1 MAPQPKAEHVEQDHH
16 GNPITLAGSDTLVID
31 DQTMRLLAERM
42 PDLDRAL
49 EGAQRATDF
58 EHDMT
63 PAQAWKMYPK
73 AIMFSM
79 SISVAIIMEG
89 YDLTLIASFF
99 AYKSFQDKFGVLVES
114 GPSAGE
120 HQVTPN
126 WQAGLQNGA
135 QVGEIL
141 GLMLAGYLADRFGYK
156 KTLLGCLFM
165 IICTIFLQFFA
176 QNVQMLLAGEILCGL
191 PWGAF
196 QTLTTTYAAEV
207 SPIALRPY
215 LTTWV
220 NLCWGFGSIIAT
232 GVLRGLLGRTD
243 QWSWRIPYAIQWVW
257 PIPVIIGVIIAPES
271 PWWLVRKG
279 RVDEARRALAK
290 LASKHSEAANHIDD
304 TLDLIKVTNEHEN
317 LVNSGGNYQD
327 CFKGTNLRRTEIV
340 CGVWI
345 AQVLCG
351 IAFSTNIAYFM
362 EQAGL
367 PDTTAFDFGLG
378 LVGLGI
384 TGTLCFWLIMPYI
397 GRRTLYVWGMAGM
410 LTILLIVGFLGIPA
424 KNTSIAYASGAL
436 LLINV
441 FIYDITVGPACYCLV
456 AELPST
462 RLRVKSVVLA
472 RNCYNIIGIA
482 GNFLQAPILN
492 PLGWNLRGKGAF
504 IWASLCFLTLIWV
517 YFRLPEPKGRSPAEL
532 DLMFENHVPAREFSK
547 TKVDPFNSSVEVR
560 VGVEQEKFKED
571 KL

>member
-1 MAPQPKAEHVEQDHH
+1 MALQPKTEHVETEDHTNH
-16 GNPITLAGSDTLVID
+16 HALTGSDTLVMD
-31 DQTMRLLAERM
+31 EQVMQLMSERI
-42 PDLDRAL
+42 PNLDRVL
-49 EGAQRATDF
+49 EGAQRASNF
-58 EHDMT
+58 EHNMT

-73 AIMFSM
+73 AIIFSM
-79 SISVAIIMEG
+79 VISLAIVMEG

-99 AYKSFQDKFGVLVES
+99 AYKSFQDKFGVPVTS
-114 GPSAGE
+114 GADAGE

-141 GLMLAGYLADRFGYK
+141 GLMFAGYLADRFGYR
-156 KTLLGCLFM
+156 KTLLGCLCM
-165 IICTIFLQFFA
+165 LICTIFLQFFA
-176 QNVQMLLAGEILCGL
+176 QNVQMLLAGEILCGV

-215 LTTWV
+215 LTTYV

-243 QWSWRIPYAIQWVW
+243 QWSWRIPYAIQWFW
-257 PIPVIIGVIIAPES
+257 PIPVIIGVLFAPES

-279 RVDEARRALAK
+279 RLDDARRALSK
-290 LASKHSEAANHIDD
+290 LASKSSEAANHIDD
-304 TLDLIKVTNEHEN
+304 TLDFITVTNEHES
-317 LVNSGGNYQD
+317 LVNEGGNYWD

-340 CGVWI
+340 CGVWM

-351 IAFSTNIAYFM
+351 ISFSTNIAYFM

-367 PDTTAFDFGLG
+367 PETTAFDFGLG

-384 TGTLCFWLIMPYI
+384 TGTLCYWVIMPYI

-410 LTILLIVGFLGIPA
+410 LAILLIVGFLGIPV

-436 LLINV
+436 LLVNV
-441 FIYDITVGPACYCLV
+441 FIYDITVGPVAYCLV
-456 AELPST
+456 AEIPST

-504 IWASLCFLTLIWV
+504 IWCALGGLTFVWI
-517 YFRLPEPKGRSPAEL
+517 YFRLPEPTGRSPAEL
-532 DLMFENHVPAREFSK
+532 DLLFENHVSARDFSK
-547 TKVDPFNSSVEVR
+547 TKVDPFHLNRVEVS
-560 VGVEQEKFKED
+560 QEKFSREKQ
-571 KL
+571 

>member
-1 MAPQPKAEHVEQDHH
+1 MAPQLKADHVEQRDHVT
-16 GNPITLAGSDTLVID
+16 PTTLAGSDILVMD
-31 DQTMRLLAERM
+31 DQVMQLMAERV
-42 PDLDRAL
+42 PNLDLVL
-49 EGAQRATDF
+49 EGAQRASNL
-58 EHDMT
+58 EHNMT
-63 PAQAWKMYPK
+63 AAQAWKMYPK

-79 SISVAIIMEG
+79 VISLAIVMEG

-99 AYKSFQDKFGVLVES
+99 AYKSFQDKFGTLVNP
-114 GPSAGE
+114 GAGMGE
-120 HQVTPN
+120 YQVTPN

-141 GLMLAGYLADRFGYK
+141 GLMFAGYLADRFGYR
-156 KTLLGCLFM
+156 KTLLGSLLM

-176 QNVQMLLAGEILCGL
+176 QNIQMLLAGEILCGL

-215 LTTWV
+215 LTTYV

-243 QWSWRIPYAIQWVW
+243 EWSWRIPYAIQWFW
-257 PIPVIIGVIIAPES
+257 PIPVILGVIFAPES
-271 PWWLVRKG
+271 PWWLVRNG
-279 RVDEARRALAK
+279 RVDEARRALSK
-290 LASKHSEAANHIDD
+290 LASKNSQAADHIDD
-304 TLDLIKVTNEHEN
+304 TIDLMRITNEHER
-317 LVNSGGNYQD
+317 LVNEGGSYWD
-327 CFKGTNLRRTEIV
+327 CFKGTDLRRTEIV
-340 CGVWI
+340 CGVWMS
-345 AQVLCG
+345 QVLCG

-384 TGTLCFWLIMPYI
+384 TGTLCYWLIMPYF

-410 LTILLIVGFLGIPA
+410 LVILLIVGFLGIPA
-424 KNTSIAYASGAL
+424 NNNTIAYVSGAL

-441 FIYDITVGPACYCLV
+441 FIYDITVGPVCYCLV

-492 PLGWNLRGKGAF
+492 PLGWNLKGKGAF
-504 IWASLCFLTLIWV
+504 IWCALCFLDLIWV
-517 YFRLPEPKGRSPAEL
+517 YFRLPEPAGRSPAEL
-532 DLMFENHVPAREFSK
+532 DLLFENHVSAREFSK
-547 TKVDPFNSSVEVR
+547 TKVDPFHLNRVEVER
-560 VGVEQEKFKED
+560 ETFEGEKQ
-571 KL
+571 